1 MTFVMRMLARELRSS
16 WQRLLFFFVCVAI
29 GVGAIVALRSVIQSV
44 RVALSGEARTLLG
57 ADIVLNSNRPWT
69 PAVLET
75 P

>member
-44 RVALSGEARTLLG
+44 RVGLMSEARSII
-57 ADIVLNSNRPWT
+57 ASD
-69 PAVLET
+69 
-75 P
+75 